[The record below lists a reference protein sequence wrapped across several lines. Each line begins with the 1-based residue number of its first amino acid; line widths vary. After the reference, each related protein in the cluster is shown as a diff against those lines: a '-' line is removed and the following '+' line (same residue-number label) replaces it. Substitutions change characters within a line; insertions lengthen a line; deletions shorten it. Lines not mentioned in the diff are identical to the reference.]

1 MRSLVILLSVAVSFV
16 LATPSPNSDVNQ
28 DDVSARDPRESIWRK
43 MKVALPDGYY
53 AGEEDTTA
61 ATIGGEEDNTSQ
73 LVAPQED
80 LLLPGLRPLY
90 KHQQIKN
97 VEDPPYKHLEITEH
111 INITP
116 LSPSEKAKLNK
127 AAEGKKL
134 FFSIAQ
140 INLYTHSHF
149 FFFNKAAGR
158 GHKKFMNSNNQDTVE
173 VQDLNGVQNKK
184 VAGTDL
190 NGQMRYVDI
199 PYYNRAST

>member
-28 DDVSARDPRESIWRK
+28 EDVSARDPRESIWRK

-127 AAEGKKL
+127 AAE
-134 FFSIAQ
+134 
-140 INLYTHSHF
+140 
-149 FFFNKAAGR
+149 AAGR